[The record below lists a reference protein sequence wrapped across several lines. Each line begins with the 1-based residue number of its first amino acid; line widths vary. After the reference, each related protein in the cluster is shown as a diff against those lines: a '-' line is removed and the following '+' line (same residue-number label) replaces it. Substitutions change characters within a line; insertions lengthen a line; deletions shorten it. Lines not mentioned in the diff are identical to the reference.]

1 MKNELFANIGRTAS
15 KLGFELKKHSPEI
28 LIAVGVVGTVASA
41 VMACKATT
49 KLGGILDEAKEQIDT
64 IHTYAENPEL
74 IPEDKE
80 YTVEDSKKDL
90 AITYAQT
97 AWKIAKLYGPA
108 VILGTVS
115 IGAVVASNDI
125 LRKRNVALAAAYTAM
140 EKGYKEYRGR
150 VVERFGE
157 EIDKELKYNIKAQ
170 EIEETVV
177 NEKGKEKTV
186 KKTVNVTTG
195 DCGPWAKFFDE
206 TCLGWDES
214 PEYSLFFLRGKEKYA
229 NNKCKAE
236 GYLFVND
243 VYDMLGIERTKAG
256 QVDGWIWDGVTES
269 PVDFGIYH
277 TRKANQRFVNGLEDV
292 ILLDFNAEANI
303 WNKI

>member
-15 KLGFELKKHSPEI
+15 KVGFQLKKHSPEI

-64 IHTYAENPEL
+64 IHTYAENPDM

-115 IGAVVASNDI
+115 LGAVVASNDI
-125 LRKRNVALAAAYTAM
+125 LRKRNVALAAAYTAV

-157 EIDKELKYNIKAQ
+157 EVDKELRYNIKAQ
-170 EIEETVV
+170 EIEEKVV
-177 NEKGKEKTV
+177 DEKGKEKTV
-186 KKTVNVTTG
+186 KKTVKV
-195 DCGPWAKFFDE
+195 K
-206 TCLGWDES
+206 
-214 PEYSLFFLRGKEKYA
+214 
-229 NNKCKAE
+229 
-236 GYLFVND
+236 
-243 VYDMLGIERTKAG
+243 
-256 QVDGWIWDGVTES
+256 
-269 PVDFGIYH
+269 
-277 TRKANQRFVNGLEDV
+277 
-292 ILLDFNAEANI
+292 
-303 WNKI
+303 